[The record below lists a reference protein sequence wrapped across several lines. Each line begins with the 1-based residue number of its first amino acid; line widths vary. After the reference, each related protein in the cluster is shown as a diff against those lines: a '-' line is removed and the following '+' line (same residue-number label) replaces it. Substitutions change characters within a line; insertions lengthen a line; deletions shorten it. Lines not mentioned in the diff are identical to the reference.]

1 MHTSKAAENV
11 RLEALK
17 DNCDGFRIA
26 EIDADIRGYGDFLGI
41 NQSGGGNLNINIDK
55 KLIVESK
62 RIADGLMEEGEI
74 YSEYDEMLTKY
85 LATMKGVSL
94 N

>member
-1 MHTSKAAENV
+1 M

-17 DNCDGFRIA
+17 DNNDGLKIA

-41 NQSGGGNLNINIDK
+41 NQSGGGNLGLNIDK
-55 KLIVESK
+55 KLIIESK
-62 RIADGLMEEGEI
+62 RIADGLMEQGDI
-74 YSEYDEMLTKY
+74 YKEYDEMLAKY
-85 LATMKGVSL
+85 LATMKGISL